1 MFALVWGTFATTL
14 GWVVAADFR
23 GAAHRFHAFSHAAT
37 PFVGSG
43 AHVMGVGFFRL
54 VAGLFA
60 LIGPIVLVTGLLELW
75 RGETENFSLPPV
87 GGWFV
92 LVQAVI
98 LGAALWSFWVQAVI
112 LGAALWSFWRRSGF
126 LRRQWDVGS
135 GPRRAA
141 VAGVTAS
148 TVAFT
153 LLLALGSGTWMLAAW
168 LLGGLCGIAL
178 LLSDPAD
185 SATDV

>member
-1 MFALVWGTFATTL
+1 MFSLVWGTFATTL

-75 RGETENFSLPPV
+75 RGETETFSLPPV

-92 LVQAVI
+92 L
-98 LGAALWSFWVQAVI
+98 VQAVI

-141 VAGVTAS
+141 VAGVTAL

>member
-98 LGAALWSFWVQAVI
+98 LGAALWSFW
-112 LGAALWSFWRRSGF
+112 RRSGF

>member
-1 MFALVWGTFATTL
+1 MFSLVWGTFATTL

-75 RGETENFSLPPV
+75 RGETETFSLPPV

-92 LVQAVI
+92 L
-98 LGAALWSFWVQAVI
+98 VQAVI

>member
-1 MFALVWGTFATTL
+1 
-14 GWVVAADFR
+14 
-23 GAAHRFHAFSHAAT
+23 
-37 PFVGSG
+37 
-43 AHVMGVGFFRL
+43 MGVGFFRL

-92 LVQAVI
+92 L
-98 LGAALWSFWVQAVI
+98 VQAVI

>member
-98 LGAALWSFWVQAVI
+98 LGAALWSFW
-112 LGAALWSFWRRSGF
+112 RRSGF

-178 LLSDPAD
+178 LLSDPAY

>member
-1 MFALVWGTFATTL
+1 MFSLVWGTFATTL

-75 RGETENFSLPPV
+75 RGEAESFRLPPV

-98 LGAALWSFWVQAVI
+98 LGAALWSY
-112 LGAALWSFWRRSGF
+112 WRRSGF
-126 LRRQWDVGS
+126 LRRQWDAGS

-185 SATDV
+185 SATDA

>member
-1 MFALVWGTFATTL
+1 MFSLVWGTFATTL

-75 RGETENFSLPPV
+75 HGEAENFRLPPV

-98 LGAALWSFWVQAVI
+98 LGAALWSY
-112 LGAALWSFWRRSGF
+112 WRRPGF
-126 LRRQWDVGS
+126 LRRQWDAGS

-185 SATDV
+185 SATDA

>member
-1 MFALVWGTFATTL
+1 MFSLVWGTFATTL

-43 AHVMGVGFFRL
+43 AHVMGVGFFRM

-75 RGETENFSLPPV
+75 RGEAGNFRLPPV

-98 LGAALWSFWVQAVI
+98 LGAALWSY
-112 LGAALWSFWRRSGF
+112 WRRSGF
-126 LRRQWDVGS
+126 LRRQWDAGS
-135 GPRRAA
+135 SPRRAA

-153 LLLALGSGTWMLAAW
+153 LLLALGSGTWMLVAW

-185 SATDV
+185 SATDA

>member
-37 PFVGSG
+37 PFAGSG

-92 LVQAVI
+92 L
-98 LGAALWSFWVQAVI
+98 VQAVI

>member
-1 MFALVWGTFATTL
+1 MFSLVWGTFATTL

-98 LGAALWSFWVQAVI
+98 LGAALWSFW
-112 LGAALWSFWRRSGF
+112 RRSGF
-126 LRRQWDVGS
+126 LRRQWDAGS